1 MISQGGRGMAMD
13 FVKEMVEARRCL
25 HKRPEEG
32 WTEFETTWFI
42 AKRLKALGLQVTI
55 GKANI
60 CESEVLGRDPVL
72 VSDAMKRAAAHGVPE
87 ELSESDRRVHGCC
100 GEVRYREARS
110 NHSFQK

>member
-1 MISQGGRGMAMD
+1 MD

-87 ELSESDRRVHGCC
+87 DFLKSKSVSENLCCSWRSRTATVPDCLSW
-100 GEVRYREARS
+100 RS
-110 NHSFQK
+110 NNSVS

>member
-1 MISQGGRGMAMD
+1 MISQGRGMALD

-42 AKRLKALGLQVTI
+42 VRRLKALGLQVTI

-87 ELSESDRRVHGCC
+87 DFLKATEGYTGAVARFDTGR
-100 GEVRYREARS
+100 ARS
-110 NHSFQK
+110 NHGFQK

>member
-1 MISQGGRGMAMD
+1 MALD

-42 AKRLKALGLQVTI
+42 VRRLKALGLQVTI

-72 VSDAMKRAAAHGVPE
+72 VSDAMKRAAAHGVPANADVLGHFLIAVAAAVE
-87 ELSESDRRVHGCC
+87 PSPQLPVRNLLESAANG
-100 GEVRYREARS
+100 
-110 NHSFQK
+110 